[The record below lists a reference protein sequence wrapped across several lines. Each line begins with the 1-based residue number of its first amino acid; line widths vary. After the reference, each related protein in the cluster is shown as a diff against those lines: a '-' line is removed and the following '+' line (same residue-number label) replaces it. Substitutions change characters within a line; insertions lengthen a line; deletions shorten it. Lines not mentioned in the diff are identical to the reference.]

1 MEWTWNSRTG
11 GRGFTCCKFK
21 VCCALFGRQQ
31 MLRFLIHCLTG
42 ITSTSKLNG
51 IHLKFSLYIQYNI
64 YRLQMH
70 YMDGTDLKVARLQI
84 NLAMRIKSSFVTDLK
99 VARLQIN
106 LAMQINVTSTNIIGL
121 DVPRCFTPFLYKSFN
136 HF

>member
-1 MEWTWNSRTG
+1 
-11 GRGFTCCKFK
+11 
-21 VCCALFGRQQ
+21 
-31 MLRFLIHCLTG
+31 MLRFLIHCLIG

-70 YMDGTDLKVARLQI
+70 YMDGTDLK
-84 NLAMRIKSSFVTDLK
+84 M
-99 VARLQIN
+99 ARLQIN
-106 LAMQINVTSTNIIGL
+106 LAMQIKSSFVTSTNIIGL
-121 DVPRCFTPFLYKSFN
+121 DVPRCFTPFLYKNFN